1 VSPVR
6 PKEYLFDHLVVM
18 GRDSLNELSELFQ
31 DKGFNLTPLAHH
43 NLGSSNRLIMLD
55 STYIELLGWEKGK
68 QIQRAEIAN
77 QAIGLDALVFR
88 TSDAQ
93 ACYEQLKA
101 SGFAVNP
108 VQDLSREGEFMDNT
122 VLVEFKTVRFS
133 EQPIPGLRIYF
144 CEHLT
149 PKYVWQEQWLTHAN
163 AVDTLKQINIATPN
177 AIKTADSLMR
187 LLNLGP
193 DNRSESEDST
203 QITLPNIVLRLQTQ
217 HDCKGAYI
225 VSASLQQDQAD
236 PVDFIIDQHFLT
248 HI

>member
-1 VSPVR
+1 
-6 PKEYLFDHLVVM
+6 M
-18 GRDSLNELSELFQ
+18 ARDSLNELSALFQ
-31 DKGFNLTPLAHH
+31 GNGFQLTPLAHH

-68 QIQRAEIAN
+68 QVQRAEIAN

-93 ACYEQLKA
+93 ACYEQLQA

-108 VQDLSREGEFMDNT
+108 VQDLSREGEFMGNT

-149 PKYVWQEQWLTHAN
+149 PEYVWQAQWLTHAN
-163 AVDTLKQINIATPN
+163 AVDAIKQINIASPD
-177 AIKTADSLMR
+177 AITTADSLMK
-187 LLNLGP
+187 LLSLGMEHCRK
-193 DNRSESEDST
+193 NQDSI
-203 QITLPNIVLRLQTQ
+203 QITLPNIALGLHTQ
-217 HDCKGAYI
+217 DACNGAYI
-225 VSASLQQDQAD
+225 VSAQLQKNQAD

>member
-1 VSPVR
+1 
-6 PKEYLFDHLVVM
+6 M

-31 DKGFNLTPLAHH
+31 GKGFHLTPLAHH

-55 STYIELLGWEKGK
+55 STYVELLGWEKGK

-88 TSDAQ
+88 TSDAR

-108 VQDLSREGEFMDNT
+108 VQDLSREGEFMGST

-149 PKYVWQEQWLTHAN
+149 PEYVWQEQWLTHAN
-163 AVDTLKQINIATPN
+163 AVNSLKQINIACPDAVT
-177 AIKTADSLMR
+177 TADRLMS
-187 LLNLGP
+187 LLNLGLEK
-193 DNRSESEDST
+193 RSGNGDSV
-203 QITLPNIVLRLQTQ
+203 QIALPNIVLSLHTQ
-217 HDCKGAYI
+217 DVCKGAYI
-225 VSASLQQDQAD
+225 VSAQLQQNQAD

>member
-1 VSPVR
+1 MSPAR

-31 DKGFNLTPLAHH
+31 DKGFHLTPLAHH

-88 TSDAQ
+88 TNDAQ

-108 VQDLSREGEFMDNT
+108 VQDLSREGEFMGNT

-149 PKYVWQEQWLTHAN
+149 PEYVWQEQWLTHAN
-163 AVDTLKQINIATPN
+163 TVNSLKQIDIATQD

-187 LLNLGP
+187 LLNLGMEH
-193 DNRSESEDST
+193 RSEGEDSI

-217 HDCKGAYI
+217 NDCKEAYI
-225 VSASLQQDQAD
+225 VSASLQQDQAV